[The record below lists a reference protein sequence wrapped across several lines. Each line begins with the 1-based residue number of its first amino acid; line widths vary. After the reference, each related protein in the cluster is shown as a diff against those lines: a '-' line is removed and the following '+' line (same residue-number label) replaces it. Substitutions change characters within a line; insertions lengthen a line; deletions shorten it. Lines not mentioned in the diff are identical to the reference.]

1 MHYSKLSTPE
11 NLLNITE
18 RKSAQS
24 PASSWQTPPLS
35 TGRTLLIGRQLC
47 LLQCVVQIGKVH
59 KPRVQGIL
67 VNENGKQAG
76 KFRSLASHCH

>member
-1 MHYSKLSTPE
+1 MQYSKLSTPE
-11 NLLNITE
+11 NLLNVTE

-24 PASSWQTPPLS
+24 QASSWQTPPLS

-59 KPRVQGIL
+59 MPRVQDIL
-67 VNENGKQAG
+67 VNEKGKRAG
-76 KFRSLASHCH
+76 SLGSLTRHGH